1 MIPFRG
7 DVTSAVI
14 VAGKPFSWSQGYM
27 HQGNNKLTLLSSTL
41 NRSTLLIHSM
51 RIPSFG
57 LQVIQCHGRGI
68 DSLLLTRNLHMPSVN
83 FMVARVG
90 VL

>member
-1 MIPFRG
+1 
-7 DVTSAVI
+7 
-14 VAGKPFSWSQGYM
+14 M
-27 HQGNNKLTLLSSTL
+27 HQGNKPEFRVSPRWCRTLVNNKLTLLSSTL